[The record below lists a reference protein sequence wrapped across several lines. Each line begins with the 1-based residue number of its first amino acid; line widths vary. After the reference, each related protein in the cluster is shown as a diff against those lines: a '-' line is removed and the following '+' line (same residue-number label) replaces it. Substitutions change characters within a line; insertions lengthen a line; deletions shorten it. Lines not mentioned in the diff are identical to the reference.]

1 MQSFKIK
8 IERLLLKHLFQ
19 PSWKF
24 WGGCRNISGLF
35 RDQNGEGERALW
47 CPGFMDLSFL
57 SR

>member
-1 MQSFKIK
+1 MRSFKIK

-35 RDQNGEGERALW
+35 RDQNGEGEWALW

-57 SR
+57 